1 MAGDNGK
8 EGQMITDERLKEL
21 QTACTILPYGVVK
34 NYVLK
39 ELYEALSELLTARQ
53 TIQKLIKAGNKLYHD
68 LYAMRTHKGYEPFTC
83 ETRWDELMEKMRNET
98 EL

>member
-1 MAGDNGK
+1 MKLNFTK
-8 EGQMITDERLKEL
+8 DEVYADFEDAPVSYEQKLQQDWLTLHNEL
-21 QTACTILPYGVVK
+21 F
-34 NYVLK
+34 
-39 ELYEALSELLTARQ
+39 TARQ